1 MNFGFRDTAKLIITT
16 LKRSMLL
23 HIAERR
29 HKNGKTVTAFKYIM
43 HLFVNNYI
51 SAYLPLKNQNSA
63 SLRHCN
69 LLIPCHSN
77 TFQKF
82 ENIFH
87 FHSYRIEPV
96 SVTDTNTEMRKHI
109 EMFMWLQSH
118 ISAE

>member
-1 MNFGFRDTAKLIITT
+1 MNFGFCDTARIY
-16 LKRSMLL
+16 LL
-23 HIAERR
+23 QLSR
-29 HKNGKTVTAFKYIM
+29 GLCCTAHCEKEDIRMGRLLLPFKYIM

-63 SLRHCN
+63 SLRHYN

-96 SVTDTNTEMRKHI
+96 SVTDTNTED
-109 EMFMWLQSH
+109 
-118 ISAE
+118 A